1 MQKSVN
7 NNKFKISVSKWNKKF
22 ELPDGSHSVSDIQNY
37 FRYVIKKH
45 DKLTRIS
52 PVKIYV
58 NKIANTIAFKTETG
72 YYLELLALET
82 MKLRRSTKN
91 KITKNINKKTFLFSK
106 ILKLY

>member
-37 FRYVIKKH
+37 FRYVIK
-45 DKLTRIS
+45 
-52 PVKIYV
+52 
-58 NKIANTIAFKTETG
+58 IANTIAYKTETG

-91 KITKNINKKTFLFSK
+91 KITKTINKKTFLISK